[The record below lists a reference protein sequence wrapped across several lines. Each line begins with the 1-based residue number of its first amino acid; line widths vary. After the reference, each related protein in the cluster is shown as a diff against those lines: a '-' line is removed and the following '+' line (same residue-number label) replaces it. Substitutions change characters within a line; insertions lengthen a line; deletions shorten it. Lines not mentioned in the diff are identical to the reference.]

1 MPTIFRIGR
10 YVVYF
15 WTNEGEP
22 REPIHVHVALGHAEP
37 NATKIWITREGKA
50 VLANNNSRIPV
61 KGLGRIIK
69 AIEEESNTI
78 INEWLDYFGEVNF
91 FC

>member
-1 MPTIFRIGR
+1 MPTIFRLGR

-22 REPIHVHVALGHAEP
+22 NEPIHVHIAVGRAVA
-37 NATKIWITREGKA
+37 NATKIWITRDGKA
-50 VLANNNSRIPV
+50 IVENNNSRIPD
-61 KGLGRIIK
+61 KGLRRLIE
-69 AIEEESNTI
+69 AIEKDSEIVIEE
-78 INEWLDYFGEVNF
+78 WRKYFGEVRY